1 MKKIIIMLMVLC
13 TLISGIGVLTACS
26 DSQKN
31 NDKIKIVT
39 TVFSEYDW
47 TMSVLGDKKD
57 NADVTLLLDS
67 GADLHSYQ
75 PTVADIAKVATC
87 DLFIYVGGESDEWV
101 DDALKNATNK
111 NMIVINL
118 LETLGDKAKEEELVE
133 GMQGEEHDHEE
144 GEEHNGE
151 EEETEYDEHVWLS
164 LKNAVIFVNEIASA
178 LGKIDK
184 ENASAYESNAKDYIG
199 KLSALDN
206 QFEEAVAAA
215 TTKTLLFGDR
225 FPFRYLVDDYGISY
239 YAAFVGCS
247 AETEASFETIVFLS
261 GKVDELG
268 LTAILKIES
277 SDGSIAQTI
286 KNNTNGKNQKI
297 LTMDSLQSATKNE
310 YVVGRTYLKVMQ
322 DNLAVLTEALG

>member
-87 DLFIYVGGESDEWV
+87 DLFIYVGGESDAWV